1 MQMLSARQYVLV
13 FVKMM
18 MEMIVITVMIQGH

>member
-13 FVKMM
+13 SVKMM
-18 MEMIVITVMIQGH
+18 MEMIVLTVMIHCH